1 MLTNALEKLFID
13 SQATSLEQRRQYGR
27 MTSTVGIVVNVCL
40 SALKI
45 FFGILTGSIAIL
57 SDGINN
63 LSDITS
69 SVVSLLSFHI
79 TAKPADED
87 HPYGHARFEYIS
99 SAFVGTLIV
108 WVGLSLGK
116 EAIHK
121 MIEPSELEFGLNAL
135 LVLLISIGA
144 KVWLYFFY
152 RSIGNKVHSELILAS
167 AEDSRADVLATS
179 GIVIALLVYHFT
191 HVNLDAPMAL
201 VVSVIILK
209 SGWDVL
215 MTAFNHIMGVPA
227 SPELIEEVRDFILSH
242 PGIKGAHDIMVHDY
256 GPGKKFVTAHLEVD
270 EKQDL
275 ADAHDLA
282 EQIAHE
288 LEDKGI
294 QITTYIEPV
303 SASTQAIRDLRGN
316 IVQLIA
322 AHYGKNFQIHYFRT
336 IDGYDKDTILFVLS
350 VPLAERRSNTDLK
363 QELTQTLETTFPD
376 FHFLVTIERNF
387 KD

>member
-1 MLTNALEKLFID
+1 MEKLFVD
-13 SQATSLEQRRQYGR
+13 SKGTTLEQRRQYGR

-57 SDGINN
+57 SDGFNN

-79 TAKPADED
+79 SAKPADED

-99 SAFVGTLIV
+99 SAFVGTLII
-108 WVGLSLGK
+108 WVGLSIGK

-121 MIEPSELEFGLNAL
+121 IIEPAELEFGLNAL
-135 LVLLISIGA
+135 IILFISIGV
-144 KVWLYFFY
+144 KFWLYFFY
-152 RSIGNKVHSELILAS
+152 RNIGNKVNSELILAT

-179 GIVIALLVYHFT
+179 GIVIALIVYKLT
-191 HVNLDAPMAL
+191 NVNLDAPMAL

-227 SPELIEEVRDFILSH
+227 SPELIEQVREFILSH
-242 PGIKGAHDIMVHDY
+242 QGIKGAHDIIVHDY

-275 ADAHDLA
+275 ADTHDLA

-288 LEDKGI
+288 LEDRGI

-303 SASTQAIRDLRGN
+303 SASTKEVRDLREN
-316 IVQLIA
+316 IVKLIVVN
-322 AHYGKNFQIHYFRT
+322 YGKNFQIHHFRT
-336 IDGYDKDTILFVLS
+336 IYGYDKDTILFVVS
-350 VPLAERRSNTDLK
+350 VPLSEQRSNTDLK
-363 QELTQTLETTFPD
+363 QELTGMLETAFPD
-376 FHFLVTIERNF
+376 YHFLITIERNF